1 MHFSVE
7 MLSENIGLKT
17 ESKSNSKF
25 VFFEIRCVYLEFLWC
40 VYFVG
45 YFRKNILILI
55 NNSCHPFQL
64 LF

>member
-25 VFFEIRCVYLEFLWC
+25 VFFEIRCV
-40 VYFVG
+40 
-45 YFRKNILILI
+45 FRIFMM
-55 NNSCHPFQL
+55 C
-64 LF
+64 LFCGVF

>member
-25 VFFEIRCVYLEFLWC
+25 VFLRLGVCIYNFYDVIIFWGILEKI
-40 VYFVG
+40 Y
-45 YFRKNILILI
+45 
-55 NNSCHPFQL
+55 
-64 LF
+64 

>member
-45 YFRKNILILI
+45 YFRKKYI
-55 NNSCHPFQL
+55 NPY
-64 LF
+64 